1 MKVPV
6 GMGQITTTTTL
17 SDLIVGYLWKAV
29 RFGCLGEKLW
39 MALKLAVVD
48 YWA

>member
-6 GMGQITTTTTL
+6 AMGQIATST
-17 SDLIVGYLWKAV
+17 DWIVGNLWKAV
-29 RFGCLGEKLW
+29 RFGCLKGKLW